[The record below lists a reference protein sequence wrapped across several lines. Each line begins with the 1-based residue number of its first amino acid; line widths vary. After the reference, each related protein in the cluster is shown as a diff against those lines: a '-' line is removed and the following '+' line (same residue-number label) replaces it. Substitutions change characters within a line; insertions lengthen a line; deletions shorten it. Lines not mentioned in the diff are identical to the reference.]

1 MERSVPF
8 AEILEAVD
16 QLSAE
21 DQEALIEI
29 VRRRAAERGRKLLAA
44 EASEAQSEFAEGR
57 CRAASADEL
66 MSEILP

>member
-21 DQEALIEI
+21 DQEALVEI

-44 EASEAQSEFAEGR
+44 EASEAQREFAEGR
-57 CRAASADEL
+57 CRPASAGEL